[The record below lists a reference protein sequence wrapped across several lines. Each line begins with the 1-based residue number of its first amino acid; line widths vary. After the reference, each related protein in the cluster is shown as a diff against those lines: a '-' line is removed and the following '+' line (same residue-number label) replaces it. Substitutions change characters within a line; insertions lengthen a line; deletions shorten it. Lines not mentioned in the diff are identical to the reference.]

1 MNLQTF
7 IDLNLNEDNQIVEKL
22 KRAIEQCRG
31 NAGYLLPVLCVS
43 GQSRLT
49 GPIFSCLIESRC
61 DGPSFNDFMK
71 QLADNI
77 K

>member
-7 IDLNLNEDNQIVEKL
+7 IGLNLQEQNPIVEKL
-22 KRAIEQCRG
+22 NRAIEQCRQD
-31 NAGYLLPVLCVS
+31 AGYAFPVLCVS

-71 QLADNI
+71 
-77 K
+77 